1 MPMIQ
6 DGQEDTVHENSTLDS
21 FLYAAMLRMMTAPAD
36 QRQYPEFWPHLS
48 DRGRVESVE
57 YVIVRPAI
65 EHNMLGVIM
74 GRGGSDDLG
83 NTLWGQTELSCYD
96 DSFHGVWGMS

>member
-1 MPMIQ
+1 
-6 DGQEDTVHENSTLDS
+6 VHENTTLDS
-21 FLYAAMLRMMTAPAD
+21 FLYAAMLHMMTSPQD
-36 QRQYPEFWPHLS
+36 DRPIPDFWPVLNFKGS
-48 DRGRVESVE
+48 NETVE
-57 YVIVRPAI
+57 YVIIRPSI

-74 GRGGSDDLG
+74 GRGGSDELG

>member
-1 MPMIQ
+1 
-6 DGQEDTVHENSTLDS
+6 
-21 FLYAAMLRMMTAPAD
+21 
-36 QRQYPEFWPHLS
+36 
-48 DRGRVESVE
+48 VE
-57 YVIVRPAI
+57 YVIIRPAI

-74 GRGGSDDLG
+74 GRGGGDELG

>member
-1 MPMIQ
+1 
-6 DGQEDTVHENSTLDS
+6 
-21 FLYAAMLRMMTAPAD
+21 
-36 QRQYPEFWPHLS
+36 
-48 DRGRVESVE
+48 
-57 YVIVRPAI
+57 
-65 EHNMLGVIM
+65 M

>member
-1 MPMIQ
+1 
-6 DGQEDTVHENSTLDS
+6 
-21 FLYAAMLRMMTAPAD
+21 MLRMMTPPGGDRVAPD
-36 QRQYPEFWPHLS
+36 FWPTLQTRENTS
-48 DRGRVESVE
+48 NVE
-57 YVIVRPAI
+57 YVIIRPAI

-74 GRGGSDDLG
+74 GRGGGDELG